1 MASKKCS
8 KCAIEKT
15 TAHYIAVNSKIH
27 NGSLP
32 ICRECIGQMISN
44 EKDEGKKWN
53 LVNKLCQ
60 WADIP
65 FIPEEW
71 DKIYCTKGK
80 DAFGIYCSIFRSE
93 PYNTL
98 DWNMYNEVYLQLKE
112 EQRLEDAIPTLK
124 EKQMNDLRKK
134 WGMSYDDEQLG
145 YLESLHQGLITS
157 QNIVGAL
164 NEDQALKLCKISLE
178 IEGRIRAGEDFDK
191 LLKSYDTLVKIA
203 DFTPRNAKNANDFD
217 SVGEIFRWLE
227 KRGWKNQYFNGVTKD
242 IVDETLHNIQAYN
255 QRLYTNES
263 GIGDEITE
271 RIRALQNVAEYE
283 QKQSDFNTDEVCD
296 DFDKYENDGYNELMK
311 EEFDADVGVTV

>member
-15 TAHYIAVNSKIH
+15 TAHYIAVNSKFH

-44 EKDEGKKWN
+44 EKDEGNKWN

-93 PYNTL
+93 PYNTV

-164 NEDQALKLCKISLE
+164 NEDQALKLCKISLI
-178 IEGRIRAGEDFDK
+178 IEEKIRAGVDFDK
-191 LLKSYDTLVKIA
+191 DLRAYDSLAKLSNLTPKNVKE
-203 DFTPRNAKNANDFD
+203 ANEFD
-217 SVGEIFRWLE
+217 SFGEVFAYLE
-227 KRGWKNQYFNGVTKD
+227 KAGWMNKYYDGAVRDEVDNTEKNIKNWLRY
-242 IVDETLHNIQAYN
+242 
-255 QRLYTNES
+255 LYVNES
-263 GIGDEITE
+263 GVAEEIEE
-271 RIRALQNVAEYE
+271 RINNLKVAA
-283 QKQSDFNTDEVCD
+283 
-296 DFDKYENDGYNELMK
+296 ELED
-311 EEFDADVGVTV
+311 EEFDENEFRQYMDEQNIEQEDFKIEL

>member
-15 TAHYIAVNSKIH
+15 TAHYIAVNSKFH

-44 EKDEGKKWN
+44 EKDEDKKWN

-93 PYNTL
+93 PYNTV

-164 NEDQALKLCKISLE
+164 NEDQALKLCKISLI
-178 IEGRIRAGEDFDK
+178 IEEKIRAGVDFDK
-191 LLKSYDTLVKIA
+191 DLRAYDSLAKLSNLTPKNVKE
-203 DFTPRNAKNANDFD
+203 ANEFD
-217 SVGEIFRWLE
+217 SFGEVFAYLE
-227 KRGWKNQYFNGVTKD
+227 KAGWMNKYYDGAVRDEVDNNEKNIKNWLRY
-242 IVDETLHNIQAYN
+242 
-255 QRLYTNES
+255 LYVNES
-263 GIGDEITE
+263 GVAEEIEE
-271 RIRALQNVAEYE
+271 RINNLKVAA
-283 QKQSDFNTDEVCD
+283 
-296 DFDKYENDGYNELMK
+296 ELED
-311 EEFDADVGVTV
+311 EEFDENEFRQYMDEQNIEQEDFKIEL